1 MPPPYINTEKKV
13 NMAVVF
19 KGKIA
24 GKIIKEGNIVL
35 LVVPSKKLI
44 EINTQLLKWYITEKN
59 YGVVYVTVNKPFSE
73 LIAGFQKEKIDASKI
88 FIIDAVTPRSH
99 VIRAENAVFISSP
112 KELTNISITTTST
125 IKKLE
130 IAKVLIF
137 DSVSKLLVYND
148 FEEVKDFIH
157 FISNEMK
164 NLRVTFV
171 MTCIKEMTDEKK
183 IAELRAFVDEVIV
196 VE

>member
-1 MPPPYINTEKKV
+1 MST
-13 NMAVVF
+13 VF
-19 KGKIA
+19 KGEIG
-24 GKIIKEGNIVL
+24 GKTIKEGNIVL
-35 LVVPSKKLI
+35 LVVPSEKLI

-73 LIAGFQKEKIDASKI
+73 LIAGFQKEKIDTSKI

-99 VIRAENAVFISSP
+99 AIRAENAVFIGSP

-130 IAKVLIF
+130 IATVLIF

-148 FEEVKDFIH
+148 FGEVKDFIH

-164 NLRVTFV
+164 NLQVTFV
-171 MTCIKEMTDEKK
+171 MTCVKEMTDESK
-183 IAELRAFVDEVIV
+183 IAELRAFVDDV
-196 VE
+196 VEVD